1 MDCLGRWEFTLPT
14 ILFVCTGNTCRSP
27 MAEHLLRDMFKK
39 REIKGWEIKSAGISA
54 WPGGKI
60 SSETLEVLEDE
71 EIDADDHE
79 VTQVNKELLIEAD
92 IILTMTE
99 THKNHLKSIENIS
112 VKKLFTLKELIAEND
127 DLDILDPYGQS
138 LEVYK
143 QTKNEI
149 KDYLEEFIELLE
161 LENLQNIAKKELQN
175 KILNKGILRGDM
187 MKIAIGSDHAGY
199 QLKEEIKS
207 LLEEKGL
214 FYQDMGTD
222 SEESV
227 DYPDFAEKVAKGVAE
242 NNFDKGI
249 LICGT
254 GIGMSIAA
262 NKVNGVRA
270 ALCHNVFSAK
280 ATRNHN
286 DSNVLTMGSRV
297 VAKGLAREIVKA
309 WLGEEFDGGRHQRR
323 VDKINDIE
331 KEMEN

>member
-1 MDCLGRWEFTLPT
+1 MPT

-39 REIKGWEIKSAGISA
+39 RDITGWKIKSAGISA

-60 SSETLEVLEDE
+60 SSETLKVLKDE
-71 EIDADDHE
+71 EINAVNHE
-79 VTQVNKELLIEAD
+79 VTQVNKELLVEAD

-99 THKNHLKSIENIS
+99 THKKHLKNMEGVSA
-112 VKKLFTLKELIAEND
+112 KKLFTLKELIEED
-127 DLDILDPYGQS
+127 EDLDILDPYGQS

-143 QTKNEI
+143 KTKDEI
-149 KDYLEEFIELLE
+149 KKYLEEF
-161 LENLQNIAKKELQN
+161 QN
-175 KILNKGILRGDM
+175 KILNKEILRGDM

-227 DYPDFAEKVAKGVAE
+227 DYPDFAYKVAKGVAD

-280 ATRNHN
+280 STRNHN

-323 VDKINDIE
+323 VEKINDIE
-331 KEMEN
+331 KEMKSKN